1 MNDWFKEFDGA
12 VTVCDPQGI
21 ILHMNDK
28 AVKTFAKYGGAA
40 LIGQSLV
47 ECHPEPAR
55 TKLLGLL
62 KTQGRNV
69 YTIEK
74 QGVKKLIYQG
84 PWFQNGKYGG
94 LVELSLEIP
103 MEMPH
108 FVRQ

>member
-1 MNDWFKEFDGA
+1 KS
-12 VTVCDPQGI
+12 
-21 ILHMNDK
+21 
-28 AVKTFAKYGGAA
+28 VKTFAKYGGAA

-62 KTQGRNV
+62 KARGRNV

-74 QGVKKLIYQG
+74 QEVKKLIYQG
-84 PWFQNGKYGG
+84 PWFQDGKYGG

-103 MEMPH
+103 MVMPN
-108 FVRQ
+108 FIRK

>member
-21 ILHMNDK
+21 VLYMNDK
-28 AVKTFAKYGGAA
+28 AVKIFAKDGGAG

-47 ECHPEPAR
+47 DCHPEPAR

-62 KTQGRNV
+62 KTQGKNV

-84 PWFQNGKYGG
+84 PWFQDGKYGG

-103 MEMPH
+103 MAMSH
-108 FVRQ
+108 HVRK

>member
-28 AVKTFAKYGGAA
+28 SVLTFAKYGGAA

-84 PWFQNGKYGG
+84 PWFQDGKYGG